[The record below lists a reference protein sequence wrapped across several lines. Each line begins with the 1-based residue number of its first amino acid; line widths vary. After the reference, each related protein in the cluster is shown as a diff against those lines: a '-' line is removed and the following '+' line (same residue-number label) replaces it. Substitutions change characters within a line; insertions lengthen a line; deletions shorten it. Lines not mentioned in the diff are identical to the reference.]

1 MSVSVEDSL
10 VCGERLNYVH
20 FDMIVSASM
29 WSVSAAPLCNCNEF
43 LELEDCDVAIGSYSP
58 LVSKAPTSIVGKC
71 VVHHGRRDREGKDAT
86 TGCAAAA
93 RSETRRVSQAGAQ
106 TLEYRSAITREMAS
120 VDVHAYELRLNA
132 GQFVHVLVDQ
142 RGIDVVVRV
151 FGPDGKQ
158 VAEVDGPSGMQGPEP
173 VYLVAEADGSYRL
186 EIHSLETGAAPGSYE
201 VSIKELRRATAEDRT
216 RISAQTAYAEGDRAR
231 LQGTKA
237 SREQAI
243 RTFEEAR
250 RLYIAIGDRTREG
263 AVLHIIGSIYS
274 SLGERQKAL
283 EYYDQAL
290 PLRQAEGDRSGEAYT
305 ITNMGAAYTSLG
317 EAQKA
322 LEYQDRALP
331 LWRAIGDRT
340 GEAAT
345 LHNMGLIYSALG
357 EKQKALEYFN
367 KALPLR
373 KAIGDRVGEAYT
385 LTGIGVVYY
394 SLGEKQ
400 KALEYYNQALSLR
413 RTIRDRSGEADALNN
428 IGVVYA
434 SMGEMQKA
442 LEYYDQAL
450 PLRKAVGD
458 RRGEA
463 YTLTNIGVVHFS
475 LGETQKALEYHN
487 QALPL
492 RKALGD
498 RRGEAITLQ
507 SIGLVYVSL
516 RETQKSAE
524 YFDQALQLWRAVGD
538 RSGEAGTLRSMARLE
553 RDRGNLT
560 SARLLVS
567 NALPLVESIRSNV
580 ATQELRASFFAT
592 VYDHYELYIDILM
605 RSHQLD
611 PSAGYAAEALQVSE
625 RARAR
630 SLLEL
635 LVESRAD
642 IRQGVDP
649 QLAERE
655 RNLRDRLNA
664 KLEYQIRLLSARHT
678 SEQVATAAAD
688 IARLTTEF
696 EQVQGQIRT
705 TSPAYAAL
713 TQPQPLTL
721 REIQQQVLDPET
733 LLLEYS
739 LGSDGSYLWLVSDSS
754 LTSFTLPKRAQLEAA
769 AIALTRLLSEGG
781 TVEDFERQATVVSRL
796 LLAPVAPYLGRKRL
810 VIVADGALV
819 YLPFAALPRLS
830 QSSRRGKPL
839 PLVTTNE
846 IVSLPSA
853 ATLASLRRQVAGRR
867 PAAKQLAV
875 FADPVF
881 NRDDKR
887 IRTSLL
893 TGRVGHES
901 QQEYVRAA
909 EAPRSL
915 GLERSGIDLRR
926 LPFSRQEAVRLLA
939 LVPRREALAALDFK
953 ASQVTAMSPEV
964 GEYRIVHFATH
975 GYFNPEQPELSGLVL
990 SLVDERGEPQDG
1002 FLSLPEVY
1010 NLRLPV
1016 ELVVLSACQTGLGK
1030 QIQGEGLVGL
1040 TRGFMYAGAPRVVAS
1055 LWAVQDRATAEMM
1068 GHFYEA
1074 MLRRGLRPAAAL
1086 RAAQLRMQREERWSA
1101 PRQWAGFI
1109 FQGEWR

>member
-1 MSVSVEDSL
+1 MWQSGHTLRWSAKRRLALLASVLFITGGVTARAKTPPPD
-10 VCGERLNYVH
+10 VH
-20 FDMIVSASM
+20 QEAQ
-29 WSVSAAPLCNCNEF
+29 ARP
-43 LELEDCDVAIGSYSP
+43 
-58 LVSKAPTSIVGKC
+58 
-71 VVHHGRRDREGKDAT
+71 DA
-86 TGCAAAA
+86 
-93 RSETRRVSQAGAQ
+93 VSQAQAQ
-106 TLEYRSAITREMAS
+106 TLEYGRAITREMAS
-120 VDVHAYELRLNA
+120 VDVHAYDLRLNA
-132 GQFVHVLVDQ
+132 GQFVHVLVAQ

-151 FGPDGKQ
+151 YGPDGKQ

-186 EIHSLETGAAPGSYE
+186 EIRSLESGAAPGNYE
-201 VSIKELRRATAEDRT
+201 VSIKELRPATAQDRT
-216 RISAQTAYAEGDRAR
+216 RIAAQTAYAAGDRAR
-231 LQGTKA
+231 LQGTRA
-237 SREQAI
+237 SREEAI
-243 RTFEEAR
+243 KTFEEAR
-250 RLYIAIGDRTREG
+250 RLYIATGDRTREG

-283 EYYDQAL
+283 EYYGQAL

-305 ITNMGAAYTSLG
+305 LTNMGAAYTSLG

-345 LHNMGLIYSALG
+345 LHNMGLIYDALG
-357 EKQKALEYFN
+357 EKQKALEYYN
-367 KALPLR
+367 KALSLR
-373 KAIGDRVGEAYT
+373 KAIGDHDREAYT

-400 KALEYYNQALSLR
+400 KALEYYDQALSLR

-463 YTLTNIGVVHFS
+463 YTLTNIGTVHYS
-475 LGETQKALEYHN
+475 LGEMRKALEYHN

-507 SIGLVYVSL
+507 SIGLVYGSL
-516 RETQKSAE
+516 GEKQKSAE

-538 RSGEAGTLRSMARLE
+538 RSGEASALRSIARLE

-560 SARLLVS
+560 TARRLVS

-592 VYDHYELYIDILM
+592 VRDHYELYIDILM

-635 LVESRAD
+635 LVEARAD

-664 KLEYQIRLLSARHT
+664 KLEYQIRLLNATHT
-678 SEQVATAAAD
+678 PEQTTATTAE

-739 LGSDGSYLWLVSDSS
+739 LGSEGSYLWLVSDSS
-754 LTSFTLPKRAQLEAA
+754 LSSFTLPKRAELEAA

-796 LLAPVAPYLGRKRL
+796 LLGPVAPYLGRKRL

-819 YLPFAALPRLS
+819 YVPFAALPRLS
-830 QSSRRGKPL
+830 QPSRRGKPL

-846 IVSLPSA
+846 IVSLPSV
-853 ATLASLRRQVAGRR
+853 ATLASLRLQAAGRR
-867 PAAKQLAV
+867 PAAKHLAV

-887 IRTSLL
+887 VRISPL
-893 TGRVGHES
+893 TGQVAHALPAVAEERDAPA

-909 EAPRSL
+909 EAVRSL
-915 GLERSGIDLRR
+915 GLERAGIDLRR
-926 LPFSRQEAVRLLA
+926 LTFSRQEAMRLLA

-953 ASQVTAMSPEV
+953 ASQATALSPEV

-1030 QIQGEGLVGL
+1030 QVQGEGLVGL

-1055 LWAVQDRATAEMM
+1055 LWAVQDRATAELM

-1086 RAAQLRMQREERWSA
+1086 RAAQLRMQREDRWSA

>member
-1 MSVSVEDSL
+1 MWQSGHTLHWSAKRLLALLASVLFITGGVPARAKTPRPD
-10 VCGERLNYVH
+10 VH
-20 FDMIVSASM
+20 QETQA
-29 WSVSAAPLCNCNEF
+29 
-43 LELEDCDVAIGSYSP
+43 
-58 LVSKAPTSIVGKC
+58 K
-71 VVHHGRRDREGKDAT
+71 RDA
-86 TGCAAAA
+86 
-93 RSETRRVSQAGAQ
+93 VSQTQAQ
-106 TLEYRSAITREMAS
+106 TLEYGRAITRELAS
-120 VDVHAYELRLNA
+120 VDVHAYELRLDA

-151 FGPDGKQ
+151 YGPDGKQ
-158 VAEVDGPSGMQGPEP
+158 VAEVDGPTGMQGPEP
-173 VYLVAEADGSYRL
+173 VYLVAEADGNYRL
-186 EIHSLETGAAPGSYE
+186 EIRSLETGAAPGSYE
-201 VSIKELRRATAEDRT
+201 VSIKELRRATAQDGT
-216 RISAQTAYAEGDRAR
+216 RISAQTAYADGDRAR
-231 LQGTKA
+231 LRGTKA
-237 SREQAI
+237 SREEAI
-243 RTFEEAR
+243 KTFEEAR
-250 RLYIAIGDRTREG
+250 RLYIATGDRTREG
-263 AVLHIIGSIYS
+263 AVLHIIGTIYS

-283 EYYDQAL
+283 EYYSQAL

-305 ITNMGAAYTSLG
+305 LTNMGAAYTSLG

-345 LHNMGLIYSALG
+345 LHNMGLIYDALG
-357 EKQKALEYFN
+357 EKQKSLEYFN
-367 KALPLR
+367 KALSLR
-373 KAIGDRVGEAYT
+373 KAIGDRDREAYT

-394 SLGEKQ
+394 SLGETQ
-400 KALEYYNQALSLR
+400 KALEYYDQALSLR

-463 YTLTNIGVVHFS
+463 YTLSNIGVVHYL
-475 LGETQKALEYHN
+475 LGAMQKALEYHN

-507 SIGLVYVSL
+507 SLGLVYVSL
-516 RETQKSAE
+516 GEKQKSAE
-524 YFDQALQLWRAVGD
+524 YFAQALQLWRAVGD
-538 RSGEAGTLRSMARLE
+538 RSGEAGTLRSIARLE
-553 RDRGNLT
+553 RDQGNLT
-560 SARLLVS
+560 NARLLVS

-592 VYDHYELYIDILM
+592 VRDHYELYIDILM

-635 LVESRAD
+635 LIEARAD

-678 SEQVATAAAD
+678 SEQVAAAGAD

-739 LGSDGSYLWLVSDSS
+739 LGSEGSYLWLVSDSS
-754 LTSFTLPKRAQLEAA
+754 LSSFTLPKRAQLEAA

-781 TVEDFERQATVVSRL
+781 TAEDFERQATVVSRL

-819 YLPFAALPRLS
+819 YVPFAALPRLS
-830 QSSRRGKPL
+830 ESNRRGKPL
-839 PLVTTNE
+839 PLVATNE

-853 ATLASLRRQVAGRR
+853 ATLASLRRQLAGRR

-881 NRDDKR
+881 NRDDPR
-887 IRTSLL
+887 IRTSPLI
-893 TGRVGHES
+893 GRVGHALPAAAGERRDAPA

-909 EAPRSL
+909 EAARSL
-915 GLERSGIDLRR
+915 GLERAGIDLRR

-953 ASQVTAMSPEV
+953 ASQATAMSPEV
-964 GEYRIVHFATH
+964 GEYKIVHFATH
-975 GYFNPEQPELSGLVL
+975 GYLNPQQPELSGLVL

-1030 QIQGEGLVGL
+1030 QVQGEGLVGL